1 MATII
6 YRNIK
11 SKFTLQKNKNKVFS
25 LSKINSSF
33 CLQTHSPSK
42 VKPNPLWPHWL
53 SSSLTPSFLSGL
65 ERPLHLHCPALRAAP
80 LRAPSSTTLM
90 TSLAKSIAWFWFLVV
105 FFFFPTEAVSPTP
118 EAPAAPPTR
127 FPGATVRLL
136 AHQCPCPPGTSQV
149 LWASVW
155 SSTLCSHSVNDLC
168 PRVQLSG

>member
-105 FFFFPTEAVSPTP
+105 FFFFPPRQLV
-118 EAPAAPPTR
+118 PPLKLLLLLPLAFLEPQSGSLTSS
-127 FPGATVRLL
+127 VL
-136 AHQCPCPPGTSQV
+136 AHRELLKCSEHPSGLLLFALTQLMTCVPE
-149 LWASVW
+149 
-155 SSTLCSHSVNDLC
+155 SS
-168 PRVQLSG
+168 